1 MPSTLRSRVLCAPC
15 CLLLA
20 LTACIDPPRKSDA
33 DAAAKPAGDQGF
45 DGDPISTTTLP
56 GGVIVE
62 DFVIGDGLEA
72 EAGVEVSVHYT
83 GRLDDGTV
91 FDTSHKRNR
100 PFVFPVGRGRVIKG
114 WDLGVPGMKVG
125 GKRRLTIP
133 AELAYGDRSKPNI
146 PAGSRLTFDIELV
159 SVTPPPPP
167 PKGDDAYTG
176 AAARTEL
183 EGGLVIEEFAAGQG
197 DLVASNGDKVAV
209 HYTGRLDDGTVFDSS
224 VPRKEPISFV
234 LGTGRVIKG
243 WDLGIAGMKVG
254 SLRRL
259 TIPAELAYGDRAKG
273 KIPANSRLTFTVELM
288 SIAEGRKR

>member
-1 MPSTLRSRVLCAPC
+1 MPSMFRFRVLCAP

-33 DAAAKPAGDQGF
+33 DAAAAETAGDQGF
-45 DGDPISTTTLP
+45 DGDPIATSTLP
-56 GGVIVE
+56 GGVVVE
-62 DFVIGDGLEA
+62 DFVFGSGLEA
-72 EAGVEVSVHYT
+72 TTGVEVSVHYT

-91 FDTSHKRNR
+91 FDTSHKRHR
-100 PFVFPVGRGRVIKG
+100 PFTFEVGRGRVIKG

-133 AELAYGDRSKPNI
+133 AELAYGDRKKPNI
-146 PAGSRLTFDIELV
+146 PPGSRLTFDIELV

-176 AAARTEL
+176 AATRTEL

-197 DLVASNGDKVAV
+197 DRVAGNGDKVAV

-224 VPRKEPISFV
+224 VPRKQPISFV

-243 WDLGIAGMKVG
+243 WELGIAGMKVG

-259 TIPAELAYGDRAKG
+259 TIPAELAYGERAKG
-273 KIPANSRLTFTVELM
+273 KIPANSRLTFTVEMM
-288 SIAEGRKR
+288 SITDGRRR